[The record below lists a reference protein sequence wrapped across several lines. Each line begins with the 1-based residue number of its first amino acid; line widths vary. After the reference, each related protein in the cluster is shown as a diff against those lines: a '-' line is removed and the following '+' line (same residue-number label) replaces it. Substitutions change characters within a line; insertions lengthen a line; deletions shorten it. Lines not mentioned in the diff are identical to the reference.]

1 MLLLHILISVFEKLL
16 SFAFVSIHNYLFA
29 EVYDFLHERLENV
42 EKFALI
48 GNDLAVKALFELIYA
63 VVRVCFIVVEWY
75 ALKIID
81 IVFALQ
87 SPVYHRPLHEI
98 VRVEV
103 SVVVCGS
110 TVNIAGLACIL
121 CCYCT

>member
-1 MLLLHILISVFEKLL
+1 M
-16 SFAFVSIHNYLFA
+16 SIHNYLFA

-48 GNDLAVKALFELIYA
+48 GNDLAVKALFELVYA

-87 SPVYHRPLHEI
+87 CPVYHRPLHEI

-110 TVNIAGLACIL
+110 AVNIAGLACIL

>member
-1 MLLLHILISVFEKLL
+1 M
-16 SFAFVSIHNYLFA
+16 SIHNYLFA

-48 GNDLAVKALFELIYA
+48 GNDLAVKALFELVYA
-63 VVRVCFIVVEWY
+63 IVRVCFIVVEWY

-110 TVNIAGLACIL
+110 TINIAGLACIL